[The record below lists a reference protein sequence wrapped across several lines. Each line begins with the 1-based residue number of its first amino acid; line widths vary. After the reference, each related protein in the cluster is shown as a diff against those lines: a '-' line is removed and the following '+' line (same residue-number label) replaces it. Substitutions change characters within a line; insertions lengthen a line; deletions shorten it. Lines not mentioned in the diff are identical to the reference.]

1 MRVVGDDTGI
11 VPRGAASRS
20 DALPL
25 PVESGKRPAPEDRR
39 PREPPEGP
47 VGRPGRHLDQTECF
61 AHIDPTDVA
70 LRHAG
75 FANQGSDEI
84 LRAGAVLL
92 SQADE
97 DLHPCA
103 FDRRRHYRIPHPAS
117 RLSLQRQQRGRNL
130 RRIEP
135 LEQWIQQGEL
145 RVNAA
150 GRQERC
156 QSLPQRFDAVARA
169 ISPGSDGQGRE
180 GRDRAEVRQLD
191 RGDEED
197 GLAAPQ
203 LGERGDLVA
212 ARERGAEHRIRAC
225 LGWCDGAAVPDERR
239 RRAQRIEG
247 IPQGDGT
254 AKRRDDRQAGA
265 ADRRERTTRLVPPGH
280 GDDPGAP
287 GAPPQ
292 KSSPHRGRPAPHP
305 AGRAPGLSG
314 PSSSHRSRACSTAGG
329 RTSTTGRPRS
339 SAAFASASVTRSS
352 VVKGRSV
359 GRDGSAWWRERQRRL
374 GSGCVPLPVRAIL
387 PRMTPGSG
395 LSPNLHHLETSAT
408 IAISQEA
415 KRRKAAGED
424 VIDLGAGE
432 PDFPTPSLPS
442 DAGVRAIRE
451 GKTHYPANEGILEL
465 RAAAAK
471 HLSLLSGG
479 RPVNADNIVVS
490 NGSKQSLF
498 NVCFTLFGP
507 GEVVAIPAP
516 AWVSY
521 PQIVYLSRARPVLVP
536 GEPEWSLKVS
546 VRDLDRVVPGARGLI
561 LCSPCNPT
569 GAVYTQA
576 EIKAIAHWARDR
588 KVWIVADEI
597 YRRIHYGTGP
607 APSFLDLP
615 DDLLERVVVIYGV
628 SKAYAMT
635 GWRIGLALA
644 PGPVAKAMAALQ
656 SHTTTGANHPA
667 QFAAAV
673 ALGDDQVERDVAR
686 MVAEF
691 RKRRDVVVARFR
703 QELPGVE
710 FVEPLGAFYFF
721 FRVDSFGGITGTE
734 FCTRLV
740 TTTGVAL
747 VPGAAFG
754 DDRYVRLSYA
764 AALDNIQKA
773 LDRING
779 FAKKLAD

>member
-1 MRVVGDDTGI
+1 MQTTGS
-11 VPRGAASRS
+11 PPPSRASAASSSRLGRAVQS
-20 DALPL
+20 TT
-25 PVESGKRPAPEDRR
+25 SGRASGGVMGPPFQTNGVVAPNASRASRRTMERRNDGTTAKRTRQT
-39 PREPPEGP
+39 GGS
-47 VGRPGRHLDQTECF
+47 GRPVSSTEGV
-61 AHIDPTDVA
+61 PTTRA
-70 LRHAG
+70 RRACRSRKSPSKAG
-75 FANQGSDEI
+75 FQLNTMR
-84 LRAGAVLL
+84 RASWV
-92 SQADE
+92 S
-97 DLHPCA
+97 P
-103 FDRRRHYRIPHPAS
+103 S
-117 RLSLQRQQRGRNL
+117 TVSS
-130 RRIEP
+130 
-135 LEQWIQQGEL
+135 
-145 RVNAA
+145 AA
-150 GRQERC
+150 AP
-156 QSLPQRFDAVARA
+156 SPSARA
-169 ISPGSDGQGRE
+169 SGHASTTLVTASSLSAARS
-180 GRDRAEVRQLD
+180 RSAARS
-191 RGDEED
+191 
-197 GLAAPQ
+197 LAAPASMST
-203 LGERGDLVA
+203 ERSFKTRPVRPRPVTGWM
-212 ARERGAEHRIRAC
+212 ARS
-225 LGWCDGAAVPDERR
+225 GAA
-239 RRAQRIEG
+239 A
-247 IPQGDGT
+247 T
-254 AKRRDDRQAGA
+254 HSA
-265 ADRRERTTRLVPPGH
+265 ALASSAHTTSTRGPTPGPC
-280 GDDPGAP
+280 PGV
-287 GAPPQ
+287 
-292 KSSPHRGRPAPHP
+292 
-305 AGRAPGLSG
+305 SG

-339 SAAFASASVTRSS
+339 SAAFASAAVTRSS

-359 GRDGSAWWRERQRRL
+359 GRDGSAWWRERQRRV

-387 PRMTPGSG
+387 PPMTPGSG

-432 PDFPTPSLPS
+432 PDFPTPALPS

-498 NVCFTLFGP
+498 NACFTLFGP
-507 GEVVAIPAP
+507 GDVVAIPAP

-536 GEPEWSLKVS
+536 GEAEWSLKVA
-546 VRDLDRVVPGARGLI
+546 VRDLDRVVPVARGLI

-588 KVWIVADEI
+588 KVWIIADEI
-597 YRRIHYGTGP
+597 YRRIHYGTGA

-644 PGPVAKAMAALQ
+644 PGPIAKAMAALQ

-667 QFAAAV
+667 QFAPAA
-673 ALGDDQVERDVAR
+673 APGDEQVERDVAR

-721 FRVDSFGGITGTE
+721 FRVDSFGNTSGTE

-747 VPGAAFG
+747 VPGSAFG

-764 AALDNIQKA
+764 ASLDNIQKA
-773 LDRING
+773 LDRIIG